1 MWRAVLYTT
10 ADGVGLA
17 GGRFIPPVEIS
28 GEMFNLFN
36 RRQ

>member
-17 GGRFIPPVEIS
+17 GGRCIPPVEIS